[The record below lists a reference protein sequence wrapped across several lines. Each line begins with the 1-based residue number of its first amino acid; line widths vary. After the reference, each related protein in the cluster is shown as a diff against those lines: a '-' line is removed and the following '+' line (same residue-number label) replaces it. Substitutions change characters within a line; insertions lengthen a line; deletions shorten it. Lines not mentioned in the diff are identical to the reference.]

1 MRLPILPKQRH
12 RNLRA
17 GIFTRLFI
25 ALLLVALLPLTT
37 FWQLERQR
45 MIANGELE
53 ARQKLELFA
62 DRMVLQVDDWVSLNL
77 SVLQITARER
87 AMRSMQPAAQRRV
100 IERLA
105 GQLPWAYLIDTVDL
119 DGRYA
124 ARSDVGGRHGPVD
137 RPLFRKILA
146 GRPYA
151 DEVRIA
157 RTVHRPA
164 LVMAVPI
171 KRVDGQLVGVL
182 VEAATLDHVTKTV
195 TEARLGQ
202 SGHAFLMTRAG
213 WLIADRGIS
222 LRHRLRNLSDHPA
235 FRAAQR
241 GDGFYH
247 YAYRGSRKVAVVRHS
262 RFGWIVVAQ
271 QKESESLRAVR
282 QANRYAWLLLG
293 LTTAA
298 VAAIAALV
306 ASVFATRIG
315 GAARALEQARAQAE
329 RANRSKTRFVAAA
342 VHDLLQPLNAARM
355 FAAALRARV
364 ARDTAHELCDG
375 LDRALAAEDE
385 ILSSLLDIS
394 RLESGTLQVSERV
407 FDVATLLET
416 LGREFGMAARSRGL
430 ELRVRSGRFTIRS
443 DEALLRRILQNFLS
457 NAIRYTRT
465 GRILMGCRRAG
476 GDIRIE
482 VWDTGPG
489 IPREQWRRIFQEFQR
504 LDSAVAPID
513 RGAGL
518 GLAIVELIG
527 TRLNHR
533 IGLRSWVGR
542 GSVFWVQ
549 VPRASSERSPE
560 ASSIAADAP
569 PGNDLAGARTSV
581 TTGARVWMI
590 EDDFHTRQFIT
601 SLLADWG
608 CVVSAAESC
617 AQALRRAQ
625 EEPEAPDLVLLDY
638 RLPDGLAPALVTELQ
653 RRWNRTVSVMLVTAE
668 RDDSLRA
675 ECLSN
680 GWGFLAKPLTPAKLR
695 AAVTYILMRTA
706 AQRAQSV

>member
-1 MRLPILPKQRH
+1 MKSLIVKKQRH
-12 RNLRA
+12 QNLRA

-25 ALLLVALLPLTT
+25 TLSLVSLLPLIA

-53 ARQKLELFA
+53 ARQQLELFA
-62 DRMVLQVDDWVSLNL
+62 DRMVQQVDDWVNLNL
-77 SVLQITARER
+77 SVLEVAAQER
-87 AMRSMQPAAQRRV
+87 AMRSMRPAAQRRV
-100 IERLA
+100 IRRLA
-105 GQLPWAYLIDTVDL
+105 DQLPWAYLIDTVDL
-119 DGRYA
+119 AGHYA
-124 ARSDVGGRHGPVD
+124 ARSDGDGSRGPVD
-137 RPLFRKILA
+137 RSLFRKILA
-146 GRPYA
+146 GRSYA

-157 RTVHRPA
+157 RTVRRPE

-171 KRVDGQLVGVL
+171 KRTDGQLVGVL

-195 TEARLGQ
+195 TEPRLGQ
-202 SGHAFLMTRAG
+202 SGHAFLMTRSG

-222 LRHRLRNLSDHPA
+222 LRHRLRNLSAHPA

-241 GDGFYH
+241 GNGFYH

-298 VAAIAALV
+298 IAAIAAVV
-306 ASVFATRIG
+306 ASVIATRIG
-315 GAARALEQARAQAE
+315 GAADALERARTQAE
-329 RANRSKTRFVAAA
+329 RANRSKTRLVAAA
-342 VHDLLQPLNAARM
+342 VHDLMQPLNAARM
-355 FAAALRARV
+355 FAAALRDQVSRESAR
-364 ARDTAHELCDG
+364 ALCNDI
-375 LDRALAAEDE
+375 DRALAAEDN

-394 RLESGTLQVSERV
+394 RLESGNLEVHERAFNV
-407 FDVATLLET
+407 TTLLEP
-416 LGREFGMAARSRGL
+416 LGREFGIVARNRGL
-430 ELRVRSGRFTIRS
+430 ALRVRSSALVVRS

-457 NAIRYTRT
+457 NAIRYTRK

-476 GDIRIE
+476 DDIRIE

-489 IPREQWRRIFQEFQR
+489 IPRDKWRKIFKEFER
-504 LDSAVAPID
+504 LDSGVVPIE

-527 TRLNHR
+527 ARLNHR

-549 VPRASSERSPE
+549 VPRVTDACSPETNVVSGDPATRMDAIERSS
-560 ASSIAADAP
+560 ATA
-569 PGNDLAGARTSV
+569 
-581 TTGARVWMI
+581 GARVWTI
-590 EDDFHTRQFIT
+590 EDDSRTRQFIA

-608 CVVSAAESC
+608 CVVSAAGSC
-617 AQALRRAQ
+617 AQALRCAR
-625 EEPEAPDLVLLDY
+625 EEPQAPDLVLLDY
-638 RLPDGLAPALVTELQ
+638 RLPDGTGPDLVAQLQ
-653 RRWNRTVSVMLVTAE
+653 GQWKKSVAVMLVTAE

-675 ECLSN
+675 ECLSK
-680 GWGFLAKPLTPAKLR
+680 GWGYLAKPLNAAKLR
-695 AAVTYILMRTA
+695 AAVMHMLMRTA
-706 AQRAQSV
+706 PQRTESV